1 MGPVTSTLL
10 GAGVKLFANV
20 VNSWLASRTRQ
31 QELLAADRARVIEA
45 QTRII
50 EQNAKDPFVQFSR
63 RVLFMALTFTFCW
76 LIIYFATRPDVDWM
90 VSTGEGGRLSLF
102 SFVFGAKT
110 GTVHAGALL
119 ITSFIDLMFMVI
131 GFYAIKSNRK

>member
-1 MGPVTSTLL
+1 MGPVVSTLM
-10 GAGVKLFANV
+10 GAGVKLGANV
-20 VNSWLASRTRQ
+20 VNSWLASRARQ
-31 QELLAADRARVIEA
+31 QELLAADRARVLEQQTKLIEKTA
-45 QTRII
+45 S
-50 EQNAKDPFVQFSR
+50 DPFVQFSR

-90 VSTGEGGRLSLF
+90 VATGDGGKLSLF
-102 SFVFGAKT
+102 SYIFGSKA

-119 ITSFIDLMFMVI
+119 VTSFIDLMFMVI

>member
-20 VNSWLASRTRQ
+20 VNSWLTSRTRQ